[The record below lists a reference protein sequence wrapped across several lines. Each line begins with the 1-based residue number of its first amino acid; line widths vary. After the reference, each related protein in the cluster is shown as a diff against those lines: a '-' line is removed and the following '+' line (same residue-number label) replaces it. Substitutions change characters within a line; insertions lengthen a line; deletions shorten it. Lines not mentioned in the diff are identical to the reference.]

1 MQKKSSLRKA
11 VVEIFGCLILM
22 GSAFQAAEKPGI
34 LPPLPGEFLSCVPY
48 EEYIDFQAPLS
59 DKPLFDIRDYGAVG
73 DGRTVNTAAINAA
86 VQAAQEKNGVVVIQG
101 GDFVSGT
108 VKLASGITLH
118 IAVDGVL
125 RASRDSSGYDPMALL
140 WCEKAQEVVIEGPGR
155 ILGEGEA
162 WWKPPRKRAPRT
174 PPATFVLQEAMDMH
188 FDAKRGKRGRRPSP
202 FIRLQ
207 ESSEVTVRN
216 LIIENSPGWT
226 LSIDGC
232 EGVRVTGVVIHNNYH
247 GPNTDGIDV
256 VTSNSVEIRRCFV
269 STGDDGIVLKNGA
282 LTQKSG
288 PMSDIR
294 VSDCTVMSSTN
305 CFKIGTE
312 TANDITDVHVSD
324 CTFFSQG
331 VWPPALSGLSIES
344 VDGARVERVQISNIR
359 MRNCMT
365 PIFIRLGNR
374 NRRKVK
380 DRQGRLQDI
389 HIRGVQASGAEFPCL
404 LSGLAGLPIRRV
416 TLQEIEFVYRQ
427 AKERLE
433 IHDPI
438 PEQETEYPEFWMFG
452 DVPAYGLWAR
462 HVEDLRVKDFAVTPR
477 SVNQRE
483 KVILDDVVNAQ
494 LR

>member
-1 MQKKSSLRKA
+1 MQSPSLRRAA
-11 VVEIFGCLILM
+11 VGLIGFLILM
-22 GSAFQAAEKPGI
+22 GFAVMAAERPGI
-34 LPPLPGEFLSCVPY
+34 LPPLPGEFLSCIPY
-48 EEYIDFQAPLS
+48 EEYIDYQAPIP
-59 DKPLFDIRDYGAVG
+59 DKPVFDIRDYGAIG

-86 VQAAQEKNGVVVIQG
+86 VQAAQAKKGVVVIQG

-108 VKLASGITLH
+108 VRLVSGVTLH
-118 IAVDGVL
+118 IAIDGVL
-125 RASRDSSGYDPMALL
+125 RASRDSSDYDPMVLL
-140 WCEKAQEVVIEGPGR
+140 LCEKVQEAVIEGPGR
-155 ILGEGEA
+155 LLGEGEA
-162 WWKPPRKRAPRT
+162 WWKPPRKQAPRT
-174 PPATFVLQEAMDMH
+174 PPKTFVLQEAMDMH

-202 FIRLQ
+202 LIRLL

-216 LIIENSPGWT
+216 LLIENSPGWT

-256 VTSNSVEIRRCFV
+256 VTSSQVEIRRCFV
-269 STGDDGIVLKNGA
+269 ATGDDGIVLKNGA

-312 TANDITDVHVSD
+312 TVNDISDVYVSD
-324 CTFFSQG
+324 CYFFSQG

-344 VDGARVERVQISNIR
+344 VDGAHIERVQVANIR

-365 PIFIRLGNR
+365 PLFIRLGNR

-380 DRQGRLQDI
+380 DRQGRLQDVLI
-389 HIRGVQASGAEFPCL
+389 CGVQASGAEFPCL
-404 LSGLAGLPIRRV
+404 LSGLPGLPIRSV
-416 TLQEIEFVYRQ
+416 TLQEIEVVYRQ

-433 IHDPI
+433 IQNPI
-438 PEQETEYPEFWMFG
+438 PEQETDYPEFWMFG

-462 HVEDLRVKDFAVTPR
+462 HVEGLRVKDFAVTPR

-483 KVILDDVVNAQ
+483 KLILDDVVNAQ
-494 LR
+494 LQ

>member
-1 MQKKSSLRKA
+1 MPKSKNLRQAA
-11 VVEIFGCLILM
+11 VELIGCLFLM
-22 GSAFQAAEKPGI
+22 AFSVQAAENPGI
-34 LPPLPGEFLSCVPY
+34 LPPLPGEFLSCIPY
-48 EEYIDFQAPLS
+48 EDYIDFQAPIS
-59 DKPLFDIRDYGAVG
+59 DKPVFDIRDYGAIG
-73 DGRTVNTAAINAA
+73 DGRTLNTAAINAA
-86 VQAAQEKNGVVVIQG
+86 VQAAKEKKGVVVIQG

-108 VKLASGITLH
+108 VKLVSGVTLH

-125 RASRDSSGYDPMALL
+125 RASRDSSDYDPMALL
-140 WCEKAQEVVIEGPGR
+140 LCEEAKEVVIEGPGR

-202 FIRLQ
+202 FIRLL

-256 VTSNSVEIRRCFV
+256 VTSSRVEIRRCFV
-269 STGDDGIVLKNGA
+269 STGDDGIVLKNGS

-288 PMSDIR
+288 SMSDIR

-312 TANDITDVHVSD
+312 TANDIFDVQVSN

-344 VDGARVERVQISNIR
+344 VDGAHVERVHVSNIR
-359 MRNCMT
+359 MRNCIT
-365 PIFIRLGNR
+365 PVFIRLGNR

-404 LSGLAGLPIRRV
+404 LSGLPGLPIRRV
-416 TLQEIEFVYRQ
+416 TLQEMDVVYRQ
-427 AKERLE
+427 ADERLE
-433 IHDPI
+433 MQNPI

-462 HVEDLRVKDFAVTPR
+462 HVEGLRLKDFAVTPR

-483 KVILDDVVNAQ
+483 KLVLDDVVNVQ
-494 LR
+494 LQ